1 MAHKFQNDEK
11 IRSDVKKYEFWNSKA
26 TKLDA
31 KFERIFTFYSSK
43 TIVLQFF
50 SHQTL
55 ISLFWKSLK
64 QVWVFFCF
72 RLFFN
77 FFFVGGYEHMWTKL
91 RLFISFLQY
100 SSRDYF
106 TRKFFER
113 LNSFFMFFFW
123 KNTHT
128 LNSWVQSL
136 KQKFF
141 YVSFLAIVNAQICV
155 YNSGFFSS
163 KLVIFWCIVH
173 HQFTDNFF
181 FSLW

>member
-113 LNSFFMFFFW
+113 LNSFFMFFFEKIRTHLIAESKAW
-123 KNTHT
+123 NKNSFTFLFLRLLMH
-128 LNSWVQSL
+128 
-136 KQKFF
+136 KF
-141 YVSFLAIVNAQICV
+141 VSIILVCFLQN
-155 YNSGFFSS
+155 
-163 KLVIFWCIVH
+163 
-173 HQFTDNFF
+173 
-181 FSLW
+181 